1 MVLLS
6 DNTGPEMGIMR
17 KNIMNIYELLRV
29 KLNFMIPLSLCK
41 FMWKIRKIEADG
53 TIVVDE
59 EKDYN
64 ISSRG
69 NAGAAYNVMGCDNL
83 SNAKALEA
91 VKEAVAMNDA
101 KSYKALLNAFKAGTA
116 PGKGQLRQLGF
127 VTSQGPSLL
136 DVLGGHNSIQNDTLE
151 NINKSRTSGVA
162 DPQTF
167 FEKYGGVHTM
177 GPT

>member
-1 MVLLS
+1 MKKWNRRLGTIFNLVIRDGIATTIQTMMVLLS

-127 VTSQGPSLL
+127 ATSQGPSLL
-136 DVLGGHNSIQNDTLE
+136 DFACIFCYISSMKV
-151 NINKSRTSGVA
+151 K
-162 DPQTF
+162 
-167 FEKYGGVHTM
+167 
-177 GPT
+177 PT